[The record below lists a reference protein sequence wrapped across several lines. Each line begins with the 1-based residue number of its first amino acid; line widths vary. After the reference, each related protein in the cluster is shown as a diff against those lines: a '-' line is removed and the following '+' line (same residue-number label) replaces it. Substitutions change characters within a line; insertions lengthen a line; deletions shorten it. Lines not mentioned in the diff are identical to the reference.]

1 MLPVAIPATIWLKKR
16 SGFSQG
22 GWAARN
28 AAVGAVRTVVIWPSD
43 SICNSSIS
51 QVGASHRFVPLQ
63 LLRRRL
69 YHDVPCLKHVAVLG
83 YGESQAHVLLH
94 QEDRCVFLAVDRL
107 DDAEDLADDERGQPQ
122 GGFIEGKEPG
132 PRHEPAADGEHLLL
146 AAGEGVRGLLPP
158 LSEDGE
164 VAEEA
169 LHIEPDGGAA
179 GAGTR

>member
-107 DDAEDLADDERGQPQ
+107 DDAEELAVDRRGA
-122 GGFIEGKEPG
+122 GGVHG
-132 PRHEPAADGEHLLL
+132 
-146 AAGEGVRGLLPP
+146 GEGAGPAQSARGRWRA
-158 LSEDGE
+158 S
-164 VAEEA
+164 
-169 LHIEPDGGAA
+169 AA
-179 GAGTR
+179 RRRRGSPWAASAAQRGWGSSRR